1 MQPGLFPDCFC
12 INCKFII
19 LSMKQQP
26 NIYKERNKN
35 MTKKEMENK
44 KAECIAAGRVK
55 VVEKTDTEEALLEFF
70 RNYKEPWLLVITVS
84 NKELLLDYTEIKDC
98 NGVFVKAYCTWRN
111 EDEALILLHIKCDCF
126 NDENGEFDD
135 SLFWCSNFCIRT
147 FLRDYD
153 YPEITNGITSIYL
166 DEFNISC
173 WRDVAKRIEKQYQD
187 DRVPTTKISG
197 IEYCKRI
204 NQMIDIAEKIIKKEM
219 IPNIFDLIPIKKDG
233 TFQVNRTIPIFSNG
247 IGRTYSFDAGGDY
260 YSEKAR
266 IQLCIISEC
275 ESLSDCDVLE
285 DISRGRLIIRSR
297 DNVPKREL
305 LNPDMTVNNL
315 RRR

>member
-153 YPEITNGITSIYL
+153 YPEITNGITSLTTPKIV
-166 DEFNISC
+166 
-173 WRDVAKRIEKQYQD
+173 VA
-187 DRVPTTKISG
+187 VTPVVS
-197 IEYCKRI
+197 
-204 NQMIDIAEKIIKKEM
+204 
-219 IPNIFDLIPIKKDG
+219 
-233 TFQVNRTIPIFSNG
+233 
-247 IGRTYSFDAGGDY
+247 
-260 YSEKAR
+260 
-266 IQLCIISEC
+266 
-275 ESLSDCDVLE
+275 
-285 DISRGRLIIRSR
+285 
-297 DNVPKREL
+297 
-305 LNPDMTVNNL
+305 
-315 RRR
+315 